1 MKKIGL
7 IMASLLL
14 LVGATTSAQDFKA
27 DSKNTVISWTG
38 KKVSGKHYGKVSL
51 KEGSF
56 TVKNNKIESGNFV
69 IDMSSITVEDLTGDS
84 NGKLLGHLK
93 SDDFFSTTKFTTA
106 TLAITGSEVFTN
118 NVAVVTGNLT
128 IKGIVKPITFTVK
141 RDGSTF
147 SASVSVDRTLY
158 DIRYGSGKFFE
169 NLGNNMIDDNFV
181 LEVKITSAQ

>member
-1 MKKIGL
+1 MKKIVL

-14 LVGATTSAQDFKA
+14 LVGAAATAQDFKA
-27 DSKNTVISWTG
+27 DSKNTVITWTG
-38 KKVSGKHYGKVSL
+38 KKVSGKHYGKISL

-56 TVKNNKIESGNFV
+56 TVKNNKIETGNFV

-84 NGKLLGHLK
+84 NAKLLGHLK

-118 NVAVVTGNLT
+118 NEALVTGNLT
-128 IKGIVKPITFTVK
+128 IKGIVKPISFKVK
-141 RDGSTF
+141 RDGGKF

-158 DIRYGSGKFFE
+158 DIRYGSGKFFD
-169 NLGNNMIDDNFV
+169 NLGNNMIDDLFV
-181 LEVKITSAQ
+181 LDVNITAVQ